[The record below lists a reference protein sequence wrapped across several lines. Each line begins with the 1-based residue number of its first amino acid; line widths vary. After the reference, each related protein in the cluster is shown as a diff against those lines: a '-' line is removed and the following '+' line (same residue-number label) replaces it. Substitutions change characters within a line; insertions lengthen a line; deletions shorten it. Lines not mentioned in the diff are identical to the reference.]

1 MKKALC
7 ILTALFAMSWAS
19 AQTSSSGQT
28 SGSSDQSASS
38 SSQATTKKGM
48 KKGGGE
54 RTLTGCLNKE
64 GDNYVLEHGKRKI
77 QVTSS
82 EDLSKH
88 VGHTVKLHGMFEKA
102 AATGEATGTEKGAKK
117 GGAHEFKAT
126 SIDHVSD
133 TCQAGAGMGEHKM
146 NHHHKM
152 GGMSGGGAASPSPSP
167 SPQP

>member
-7 ILTALFAMSWAS
+7 ILTALFAISWAS

-28 SGSSDQSASS
+28 SDQSPASS
-38 SSQATTKKGM
+38 STQKTSKKGM
-48 KKGGGE
+48 KKGGE

-88 VGHTVKLHGMFEKA
+88 VGHTVKLHGMFAKA
-102 AATGEATGTEKGAKK
+102 AAGETASTGKK
-117 GGAHEFKAT
+117 AAAHEFQAT

-152 GGMSGGGAASPSPSP
+152 GGAAASPSPSP
-167 SPQP
+167 SPQK